1 MKKDLNKIFKMI
13 YNKIKIIGMDKVEI
27 KIIICF
33 QIKYPF

>member
-27 KIIICF
+27 KIIKYF